1 MEILN
6 GSFSNK
12 EITLEED
19 FNLMV
24 KGYEQ
29 REVKPKVALFKCS
42 TLYNNFLDELFGH
55 KFRPVVP
62 FEQKM
67 TLFKF

>member
-42 TLYNNFLDELFGH
+42 TLYNNLLDELFGH

-62 FEQKM
+62 FE
-67 TLFKF
+67 